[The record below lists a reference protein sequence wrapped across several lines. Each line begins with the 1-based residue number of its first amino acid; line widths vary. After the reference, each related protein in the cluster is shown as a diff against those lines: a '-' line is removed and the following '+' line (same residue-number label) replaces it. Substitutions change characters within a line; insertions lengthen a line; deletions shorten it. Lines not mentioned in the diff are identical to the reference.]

1 MLADV
6 ITVLLVN
13 FLISQIYTLMCQM
26 LNFIKLL
33 YLLEARWLL
42 KKMQQNHLSLK
53 SNYKH
58 NFKIYL
64 IKPT

>member
-33 YLLEARWLL
+33 YLLEAR
-42 KKMQQNHLSLK
+42 
-53 SNYKH
+53 
-58 NFKIYL
+58 
-64 IKPT
+64 